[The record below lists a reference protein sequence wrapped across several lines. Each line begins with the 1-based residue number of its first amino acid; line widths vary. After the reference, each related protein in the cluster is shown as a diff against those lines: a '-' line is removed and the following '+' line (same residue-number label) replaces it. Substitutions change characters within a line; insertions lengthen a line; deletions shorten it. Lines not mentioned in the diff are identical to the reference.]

1 MNLQEISL
9 GRHAPSIVN
18 VVIEASKNSQEKYH
32 FHAKSGRFKLA
43 YKFSVPVPTEYGWIP
58 ETIAED
64 GHFLNAM
71 VIGREPTHPG
81 YICEARPIGMLKRKD
96 NDHHI
101 ICVLLGDEEYASIQD
116 IADLNINWIRKIVA
130 FFEPYFEL
138 SGWLT
143 RIEAIEAIKSAHG
156 KYRTRRRRP
165 HTARGRRNKPA
176 LSSSINSRTPQ
187 ADFGD
192 DRERV
197 DAPYPA
203 EEEDAHPNN

>member
-1 MNLQEISL
+1 MNLQEITL

-18 VVIEASKNSQEKYH
+18 VVIEASKDSQEKYH

-96 NDHHI
+96 KDHHI
-101 ICVLLGDEEYASIQD
+101 ICVLLGDEEYASVQD

-143 RIEAIEAIKSAHG
+143 RIEAIDTIKMAHG
-156 KYRTRRRRP
+156 RYRTKRRRP
-165 HTARGRRNKPA
+165 QTTRGRRNKSAP
-176 LSSSINSRTPQ
+176 SSSNIPRTQPTGN
-187 ADFGD
+187 ADVP
-192 DRERV
+192 ERD
-197 DAPYPA
+197 DAPYQP
-203 EEEDAHPNN
+203 EEEDAHADN

>member
-1 MNLQEISL
+1 MNLQEITL

-18 VVIEASKNSQEKYH
+18 VVIEASKDSQEKYH

-58 ETIAED
+58 ETIADD

-96 NDHHI
+96 KDHHI
-101 ICVLLGDEEYASIQD
+101 ICVLLGDEEYASVQD
-116 IADLNINWIRKIVA
+116 IADLNISWIRKIVA

-143 RIEAIEAIKSAHG
+143 RIEAIDTIKMAHG
-156 KYRTRRRRP
+156 RYRTKRRRP
-165 HTARGRRNKPA
+165 QTTRVRRNKSA
-176 LSSSINSRTPQ
+176 QSNSNIPRTQPTGN
-187 ADFGD
+187 ADVP
-192 DRERV
+192 ERD
-197 DAPYPA
+197 DAPYQP
-203 EEEDAHPNN
+203 EEEDAHPDN

>member
-18 VVIEASKNSQEKYH
+18 VVIEASKDSQEKYH

-43 YKFSVPVPTEYGWIP
+43 YKFSVPVPTEYGSIP

-101 ICVLLGDEEYASIQD
+101 ICVLLGDEEYASVQD
-116 IADLNINWIRKIVA
+116 IADLNIIWIRKIVA

-143 RIEAIEAIKSAHG
+143 RIEAREEIKTAHG

-165 HTARGRRNKPA
+165 HTTRARRNTSVPR
-176 LSSSINSRTPQ
+176 NSNKTRTEPVG
-187 ADFGD
+187 FGD
-192 DRERV
+192 APERN
-197 DAPYPA
+197 DAPNLA